1 MTETSSKT
9 ADIVATRN
17 GTTDEVLD
25 LFDDLEPVDVA
36 FMMGRWRGYEI
47 TTGHPQDGILEVT
60 RWYGKEFEDA
70 ETVHPLLHQN
80 ARGDLFRVRPRPTL
94 VYLSLRLP
102 ILTSKALRPLAL
114 LMTALLLTR
123 QSQARL
129 RMVEYR
135 GKVSATMI
143 YDSLPINDHFHRI
156 DENTVLGL
164 MDFKGIASPFPFV
177 LERTDIR

>member
-1 MTETSSKT
+1 MAGTSIESS
-9 ADIVATRN
+9 DILATRQ
-17 GTTDEVLD
+17 GTTEGVLD
-25 LFDDLEPVDVA
+25 LFDRLESVDLE
-36 FMMGRWRGYEI
+36 FMMGRWKGYEI
-47 TTGHPQDGILEVT
+47 TTGHPQDGILEAT

-102 ILTSKALRPLAL
+102 ILKSKALRPLAL
-114 LMTALLLTR
+114 LMTSLLRTR

-135 GKVSATMI
+135 DMVSATMI
-143 YDSLPINDHFHRI
+143 YDSLPINDHFRRI

-177 LERTDIR
+177 LERTNPL